1 MNILVVEDE
10 KNLANA
16 IVRILSDEHINAE
29 AVYDGADGL
38 KAAQGGG
45 YDAVILDLMLPS
57 MSGMEIIKQLRHEGN
72 SVPVLMLTAKTST
85 EDMVS
90 GLDAGADD
98 YMTKPFENEELLARV
113 RALTRRSG
121 DLMLDE
127 AKFGDLVLD
136 LTTHDLACGERSA
149 HLSSKEFEVMR
160 TLMMSPTRVL
170 SKQDLLTRVW
180 GSDAEATE
188 NSVEAY
194 ISFLRKKIHYL
205 HSGVQIT
212 TLRMLGYRLEDLGHV
227 R

>member
-98 YMTKPFENEELLARV
+98 YMTKPFESEALLARI
-113 RALTRRSG
+113 RAITRRQG
-121 DLMLDE
+121 DVVIDVMRF
-127 AKFGDLVLD
+127 ADLSLD
-136 LTTHDLACGERSA
+136 LSSHDLSSNGHRV
-149 HLSSKEFEVMR
+149 HLSGKEFQVMKM
-160 TLMMSPTRVL
+160 LMNSNSRVT
-170 SKQDLLTRVW
+170 SKQDLLSSVW
-180 GSDAEATE
+180 GTSSDASE

-194 ISFLRKKIHYL
+194 ISFLRKKLNHL
-205 HSGVQIT
+205 HSHVQIT
-212 TLRMLGYRLEDLGHV
+212 TLRMLGYRLEDFSEE
-227 R
+227 

>member
-10 KNLANA
+10 RNLADA
-16 IVRILSDEHINAE
+16 ICKILEDAGYHTEVAYDGTTGYRFAASGAYDAMILDIMLPGKDGIEIVRD
-29 AVYDGADGL
+29 
-38 KAAQGGG
+38 
-45 YDAVILDLMLPS
+45 
-57 MSGMEIIKQLRHEGN
+57 LRHGGD
-72 SVPVLMLTAKTST
+72 STPVMLLTARTATS
-85 EDMVS
+85 DKVG

-180 GSDAEATE
+180 GSDADATE

-212 TLRMLGYRLEDLGHV
+212 TLRMLGYRLEDLG
-227 R
+227 RLR